1 MSISISGVALSIAS
15 GFLLLSLQS
24 AASGGCGKRNEIY
37 TYIANLYGLA
47 MKTIQKINIS
57 LFIVLTLLFGSCDL
71 SNDEYYIY
79 SNNSENEIYFLWP
92 EPSQCGVT
100 INDTSINYDALRL
113 YFPSDKSSI
122 NSHCET
128 YYNPIRDTNGVNVDS
143 VEMCDYCF
151 KIAENDPRI
160 IDNEYVIMYIN
171 YQNSIVRVD
180 TMYRKKEK
188 ITFVDKLGLPK
199 VH

>member
-1 MSISISGVALSIAS
+1 MPRLTFKIGTCAQAQIVTGIH
-15 GFLLLSLQS
+15 F
-24 AASGGCGKRNEIY
+24 
-37 TYIANLYGLA
+37 T

-57 LFIVLTLLFGSCDL
+57 LIICLTFLFGSCDL
-71 SNDEYYIY
+71 STDEYYKY
-79 SNNSENEIYFLWP
+79 SNNSENEIYFLWG
-92 EPSQCGVT
+92 EPSRCGVT
-100 INDTSINYDALRL
+100 FNDTTIKYDALRL
-113 YFPSDKSSI
+113 YFPSDKSNI

-128 YYNPIRDTNGVNVDS
+128 YYDLIRDTNRVIVDS
-143 VEMCDYCF
+143 VEMCHYCF
-151 KIAENDPRI
+151 KITENDPRI

-199 VH
+199 LH